1 MLSELHIENIAVIE
15 RAEASFGPG
24 LNVLTGETGA
34 GKSIVAD
41 AIAAV
46 TGGRVS
52 REVVRAGAER
62 ALVSAV
68 FTAPGPGPEAWLDEN
83 DIGREDGGI
92 ILQRRIEANGRSAC
106 RVNGVPV
113 TAAQMRAL
121 GALLLDMHGQ
131 NDGRALLDE
140 ERHLDYLD
148 RFAQL
153 PKEKSAYT
161 EAYEKYRSLRREIGR
176 LSMDEIGKARLTDS
190 LTREIAEIEAAAL
203 RPGEAKE
210 LEARRA
216 LMKNAEKLTGALE
229 GVYRL
234 LYENDENA
242 IGLVSEAGRLI
253 TEAAS
258 MAEGLKTAAEGV
270 AQARFLLED
279 AAERA
284 ADVRASLDF
293 SEAEFESVE
302 ERLSLLRRLSRK
314 YGADEA
320 GLLTRLEDSRKRLEE
335 LASSEDLLIQLE
347 KDAERAKA
355 AVMAAGEDLTGKRKA
370 AAEALSARVRA
381 ELSYLNMPS
390 VRFVT
395 EIGPIAAGEG
405 FDATGRDTVR
415 FLLSANAGAPPG
427 RLSRIASG
435 GELSRVML
443 ALMSVFS
450 EKDGVGTLVFDE
462 IDTGV
467 SGVTAQR
474 VGEKMA
480 LLARSKQLI
489 CITHLPQIAAMADSQ
504 FSIEKAER
512 GGTTFTTVTELDR
525 SGRVEALARL
535 YGGDRVTKTT
545 RKSAGELMEAA
556 EDFKKESERHG
567 TEQDRA

>member
-52 REVVRAGAER
+52 RELVRAGAER

-68 FTAPGPGPEAWLDEN
+68 FTAPGPGPEAWLAEN
-83 DIGREDGGI
+83 DIAREDGGI
-92 ILQRRIEANGRSAC
+92 ILQRRVEAEGRSAC

-113 TAAQMRAL
+113 TAAQLRAL
-121 GALLLDMHGQ
+121 GSLLLDMHGQ

-148 RFAQL
+148 RFADI
-153 PKEKSAYT
+153 PTEKAAYA
-161 EAYEKYRSLRREIGR
+161 EAYEKYRSLYREIGR
-176 LSMDEIGKARLTDS
+176 LSMDELEKARLTDS
-190 LTREIAEIEAAAL
+190 LTREVAEIEAAAL
-203 RPGEAKE
+203 RPGETEE

-216 LMKNAEKLTGALE
+216 LMKNAEKLTGAIE
-229 GVYRL
+229 GAYRL

-242 IGLVSEAGRLI
+242 IGLVSEAGRLLS
-253 TEAAS
+253 EAAS
-258 MAEGLKTAAEGV
+258 VAEGLKAAAEGV

-284 ADVRASLDF
+284 SDARASLEF
-293 SEAEFESVE
+293 SEAEFDRAE

-320 GLLTRLEDSRKRLEE
+320 GLLARLEDSRKRLAE
-335 LASSEDLLIQLE
+335 LSSSEDLLIQLE
-347 KDAERAKA
+347 KDAEKAKA
-355 AVMAAGEDLTGKRKA
+355 AVMAAGETLTKKRKA
-370 AAEALSARVRA
+370 AAEALSKRVRA

-395 EIGPIAAGEG
+395 EITPITAGEG
-405 FDATGRDTVR
+405 FDASGRDAAR

-443 ALMSVFS
+443 ALMSVFA

-480 LLARSKQLI
+480 LLARGKQLI

-512 GGTTFTTVTELDR
+512 GGTTHTTVTDLDR
-525 SGRVEALARL
+525 AGRVEALARL
-535 YGGDRVTKTT
+535 YGGDKVTKTT
-545 RKSAGELMEAA
+545 RESAGELLEAA
-556 EDFKKESERHG
+556 KEFKKHG
-567 TEQDRA
+567 N

>member
-52 REVVRAGAER
+52 RELVRAGAER

-68 FTAPGPGPEAWLDEN
+68 FTAPGPGPEAWLSEN
-83 DIGREDGGI
+83 DIGREGDEI
-92 ILQRRIEANGRSAC
+92 ILQRRVDVSGRSAC

-113 TAAQMRAL
+113 TAAQLRAL
-121 GALLLDMHGQ
+121 GSLLLDMHGQ

-148 RFAQL
+148 RFADI
-153 PKEKSAYT
+153 PEEKTAYAA
-161 EAYEKYRSLRREIGR
+161 AYEKYRALRREIGR
-176 LSMDEIGKARLTDS
+176 LGMDELEKARLTDS
-190 LTREIAEIEAAAL
+190 LTREVAELEAAGL
-203 RPGEAKE
+203 RPGETEE

-229 GVYRL
+229 GAYRL
-234 LYENDENA
+234 LYEADENA
-242 IGLVSEAGRLI
+242 IGLTSEAGRLL

-258 MAEGLKTAAEGV
+258 MAEGLKAAAEGA

-279 AAERA
+279 AAERV
-284 ADVRASLDF
+284 ADFRSSLDF
-293 SEAEFESVE
+293 SEAEFAQAE

-314 YGADEA
+314 YGADETE
-320 GLLTRLEDSRKRLEE
+320 LLTRLEDSRKRLTE
-335 LASSEDLLIQLE
+335 LASSGDLIAQLE

-355 AVMAAGEDLTGKRKA
+355 AVLAAGGSLTKKRA
-370 AAEALSARVRA
+370 SAAEALSKRVRA

-395 EIGPIAAGEG
+395 EIDPVAAEEG
-405 FDATGRDTVR
+405 FDATGRDAVR

-443 ALMSVFS
+443 ALMSVFA
-450 EKDGVGTLVFDE
+450 EKDGVQTLVFDE

-480 LLARSKQLI
+480 LLARGKQLI

-504 FSIEKAER
+504 FSIEKAEK
-512 GGTTFTTVTELDR
+512 GGTTYTTVTELDR
-525 SGRVEALARL
+525 AGRINELARL
-535 YGGDRVTKTT
+535 YGGDKVTETT
-545 RKSAGELMEAA
+545 RQSAGELMEAA
-556 EDFKKESERHG
+556 KEFKKHG
-567 TEQDRA
+567 S